1 MSGEQQLKQMI
12 HVDEAIFLLIIYK
25 PFFLEVTVIFFFHIS
40 YILNTNVV
48 ILSVRHCTIALS
60 NCSTAFF
67 ANSVSAN
74 DLSSQSVTMICTF
87 IICAVTELTATACHI
102 SIHGSGGTFYL

>member
-25 PFFLEVTVIFFFHIS
+25 LFFLEVTVIFFLPVTQT
-40 YILNTNVV
+40 ILNANMV
-48 ILSVRHCTIALS
+48 IVSVRHCTIALS

-67 ANSVSAN
+67 ASSVSAS
-74 DLSSQSVTMICTF
+74 DLSSQSV
-87 IICAVTELTATACHI
+87 LQ
-102 SIHGSGGTFYL
+102 